1 MQSLPYAVQY
11 EFIIFGTPDGQ
22 SAGDYND
29 LVHQIVLEEY
39 DAVAGDISILAN
51 RSRFVDFSFPYT
63 ESGVSAIVP
72 IKDNEREN
80 AWIFMK
86 PLTMDLWLTIGAFF
100 VFTGFVVWVL
110 EHRVNKEF
118 RGPRLQQVGMIF
130 WFSFSTIVFAHK
142 EKVISNLTRFVV
154 IVWVFVV
161 LVLTSSYTAN
171 LTSMLTIQ
179 QLHPTITDIH
189 DLRKNGDFVGY
200 QNSSYVREFL
210 KGSRNGGVAAIVDE
224 LPYLRLFLDKYSH
237 KYTMVGPTY
246 KTAGLGFAFRR
257 GSPLLPDVSRAI
269 IDLRE
274 KEILTRISNKWLGE
288 EGCRDSD
295 AAAVKTSNSKSLT
308 LDSFKGLF
316 LISWLSSSS
325 ALAIFLSIF
334 FYENRVLLASDASIK
349 QKLYALARA
358 FDEEKDILS
367 SKASTTPTPR
377 GIAAAQS
384 PAISISYQHEEV
396 FSQDEG
402 FPTTEPGTP
411 IHHATAG

>member
-1 MQSLPYAVQY
+1 MHKNMSSSSVT
-11 EFIIFGTPDGQ
+11 EF
-22 SAGDYND
+22 
-29 LVHQIVLEEY
+29 
-39 DAVAGDISILAN
+39 DAVVGDIAILVN

-63 ESGVSAIVP
+63 ESGVSAVVP
-72 IKDNEREN
+72 IKDNERKN

-130 WFSFSTIVFAHK
+130 WFSFSTLVFAHK
-142 EKVISNLTRFVV
+142 EKVNSNLTRFVM

-179 QLHPTITDIH
+179 QLHPTITDLH

-200 QNSSYVREFL
+200 QDGSYVRGFL
-210 KGSRNGGVAAIVDE
+210 KDMHFEDSKLRNYSTLEDYDDALSRGSRNGGVAAIVDE

-246 KTAGLGFAFRR
+246 ETAGFGFAFRR

-269 IDLRE
+269 LDLRE
-274 KEILTRISNKWLGE
+274 GGNLMKISNKWLRE

-295 AAAVKTSNSKSLT
+295 ATVKTSKRLT

-316 LISWLSSSS
+316 FISLLSSSS

-334 FYENRVLLASDASIK
+334 FYENRVILASNASIK
-349 QKLYALARA
+349 QKIYALARV

-367 SKASTTPTPR
+367 SKASKTPPTPR

-402 FPTTEPGTP
+402 FSTTEPGTP
-411 IHHATAG
+411 IHHATAS